1 MRELFFMLVCHEINS
16 HGPEVLLV
24 SRDNLVKQTVLMLK
38 RILIS
43 LNGCQVYPCLEVKV
57 SLRNKINDPYN
68 NVGFQNPYVKYKD
81 RLSITCPV
89 FKVFTN
95 NPYLWFVLS

>member
-1 MRELFFMLVCHEINS
+1 MSVCHEINS

-57 SLRNKINDPYN
+57 SLRNKINDLYN
-68 NVGFQNPYVKYKD
+68 NVGFQTRMLNIKTD
-81 RLSITCPV
+81 CL
-89 FKVFTN
+89 
-95 NPYLWFVLS
+95 